1 MGIIYV
7 DEQIIS
13 KNVNRRKSIK
23 GAISYLKVSS
33 RVRWLDIPQG

>member
-13 KNVNRRKSIK
+13 KNVNRRKSMK
-23 GAISYLKVSS
+23 GAIFLPKSE
-33 RVRWLDIPQG
+33 